1 MIDDALGFFPYFCT
15 RIYFMKMEQFKN
27 QLHND
32 LHQFLFSMKEVDE
45 RLQQK
50 RFPKFAT
57 NIAGT
62 SLP

>member
-32 LHQFLFSMKEVDE
+32 LHQFLVSMKEVDE
-45 RLQQK
+45 RLQ
-50 RFPKFAT
+50 
-57 NIAGT
+57 
-62 SLP
+62 